1 MPLPP
6 TTAPLARVC
15 LRDVAYAQMRDWI
28 IDGTLQP
35 EEPLRDEALAEA
47 LGMSRTP
54 IREALQRLE
63 DDGLVVT
70 TTARRTFVS
79 PVTLT
84 QAREVF
90 PIVAALEGLAG
101 RLAVAHMDDAA
112 LDEMRAQNAHLAVA
126 LASADASAAS
136 AADTAFHAIFIARAQ
151 NAELAAL
158 LAELKS
164 KVCRIERAFW
174 GAADRKASVHDHEQL
189 ITAFAAH
196 DMESIRSLL
205 ARNWERGLEWID
217 AARG

>member
-6 TTAPLARVC
+6 TTTPLARMC

-35 EEPLRDEALAEA
+35 GEPLRDEALAEA

-101 RLAVAHMDDAA
+101 RLATAQVDDAA
-112 LDEMRAQNAHLAVA
+112 LDEMCAHNA
-126 LASADASAAS
+126 
-136 AADTAFHAIFIARAQ
+136 R
-151 NAELAAL
+151 LAAGGGG
-158 LAELKS
+158 A
-164 KVCRIERAFW
+164 
-174 GAADRKASVHDHEQL
+174 GAADAGAAGTAVH
-189 ITAFAAH
+189 A
-196 DMESIRSLL
+196 
-205 ARNWERGLEWID
+205 
-217 AARG
+217 

>member
-101 RLAVAHMDDAA
+101 RLVVAHMADPA
-112 LDEMRAQNAHLAVA
+112 LDESAAPNAYLAGA
-126 LASADASAAS
+126 LASTDPAA
-136 AADTAFHAIFIARAQ
+136 A
-151 NAELAAL
+151 LAA
-158 LAELKS
+158 
-164 KVCRIERAFW
+164 RPAF
-174 GAADRKASVHDHEQL
+174 
-189 ITAFAAH
+189 
-196 DMESIRSLL
+196 
-205 ARNWERGLEWID
+205 
-217 AARG
+217 

>member
-6 TTAPLARVC
+6 TTTPLARVC

-35 EEPLRDEALAEA
+35 GEPLRDEALAEA

-63 DDGLVVT
+63 DDGLVGT

-101 RLAVAHMDDAA
+101 RLAAAQMDDAA
-112 LDEMRAQNAHLAVA
+112 LDEMRAQNAPLGAA
-126 LASADASAAS
+126 PARADAAG
-136 AADTAFHAIFIARAQ
+136 DGGGGIAFHSHF
-151 NAELAAL
+151 
-158 LAELKS
+158 
-164 KVCRIERAFW
+164 
-174 GAADRKASVHDHEQL
+174 AS
-189 ITAFAAH
+189 
-196 DMESIRSLL
+196 
-205 ARNWERGLEWID
+205 
-217 AARG
+217 